1 MKQLIKQKTCLVL
14 FSGGQDSTTCLYWA
28 KTQWENVAVLNIEYG
43 QRHLIEI
50 EAAKKIASLA
60 NVPYYDFT
68 TDLFQRIGGS
78 VLLER
83 GNISAQHKIAN
94 NLPASFIPA
103 RNIVFLTIAA
113 AIAYRHQIPNIVT
126 GVCETDY
133 SGYPDCRYAT
143 INALETTLKL
153 GMEYPFRIHTPL
165 MHKTKRDTVD
175 MAIALPGCMKALAW
189 SHTCYEGEVP
199 PCGKCPACVLRA
211 KGFLEAGVPD
221 PLIERLYVEE
231 K

>member
-43 QRHLIEI
+43 QRHAIEI
-50 EAAKKIASLA
+50 EAAVRIAHLA
-60 NVPYYDFT
+60 KVPYHSFET
-68 TDLFQRIGGS
+68 NLFQRIGGS
-78 VLLER
+78 VLVEE
-83 GNISAQHKIAN
+83 GDISAQHKTAN
-94 NLPASFIPA
+94 SLPASFVPG
-103 RNIVFLTIAA
+103 RNIIFLTIAA
-113 AIAYRHQIPNIVT
+113 IMAYKWQIYNIVT

-143 INALETTLKL
+143 INALETTLAL

-165 MHKTKRDTVD
+165 MHRTKKETVE
-175 MAIALPGCMKALAW
+175 MATALPGCMKALAY
-189 SHTCYEGEVP
+189 SHTCYEGEIP
-199 PCGKCPACVLRA
+199 PCGKCPACKLRA